1 MTGWWVVVPV
11 KETTRGKSRLAG
23 VLPDEGRARLV
34 RAMALDT
41 LAAVR
46 AAGSVGGVVL
56 VCSDDELARAAAEDA
71 RAAGAVLVVVDDP
84 GAGLDAAVLAGAGE
98 ARRRSPGCPLAAVLG
113 DLPLLTPDDVD
124 AVLGRAAEHERAH
137 VPDAAG
143 TGTTVLT
150 ALTSLRPSFGGG
162 SSARHAAAGHVRLDL
177 PASSPARHDVDVS
190 EDLAWARTHHPAPR
204 TREALAPT
212 A

>member
-11 KETTRGKSRLAG
+11 KETGRGKSRLAG
-23 VLPDEGRARLV
+23 TLPDDGRAALV

-46 AAGSVGGVVL
+46 TAGSVGGVVL
-56 VCSDDELARAAAEDA
+56 VCSDEAFARAAADDA
-71 RAAGAVLVVVDDP
+71 PPAGALLVVVDDP
-84 GAGLDAAVLAGAGE
+84 GAGLDAAVLAGALE
-98 ARRRSPGCPLAAVLG
+98 ARRQVPGCPLAAVLG
-113 DLPLLTPDDVD
+113 DLPLLTPADVD
-124 AVLGRAAEHERAH
+124 AVLALAAAHERAH

-177 PASSPARHDVDVS
+177 PASSPARHDVDVPD
-190 EDLAWARTHHPAPR
+190 DLAWARAHHPAPR
-204 TREALAPT
+204 TREALASS